1 MAADSPHIIMQGISE
16 HFNGAVVFLLVP
28 MRCDTAQALMF
39 LLVSICRDTAPAK
52 IGGQLEL
59 LAFGGLFVSLFR
71 HEFVC

>member
-1 MAADSPHIIMQGISE
+1 MCRNTA
-16 HFNGAVVFLLVP
+16 
-28 MRCDTAQALMF
+28 AQALMF